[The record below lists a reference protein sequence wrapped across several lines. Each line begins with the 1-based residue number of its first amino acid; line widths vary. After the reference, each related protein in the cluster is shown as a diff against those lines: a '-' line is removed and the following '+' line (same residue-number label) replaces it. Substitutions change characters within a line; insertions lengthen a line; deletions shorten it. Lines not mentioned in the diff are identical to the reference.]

1 MTTLDKVTQMQSQG
15 IADSDIANALQNEGI
30 STKEINDAFAQ
41 AKIKAAV
48 TQPTQEYQDY
58 QPSQNQDPQPVQ
70 YAPTQQQA
78 TYAPYTQ
85 TPQAYPDQQQGY
97 YYPEQ
102 PQMNIETISE
112 IVDRLL
118 LEKLKEIN
126 NKIRTISDFKTK
138 AEEDIKDIKER
149 LGRIE
154 STIENLQ
161 RSVIG
166 KVGEFGESTQLI
178 HKDLENLHGTV
189 SKLMNPLVDNYNE
202 LKRFNAKK

>member
-1 MTTLDKVTQMQSQG
+1 MATLDKVIQMQSQG
-15 IADSDIANALQNEGI
+15 MSDSDIAYSLRNEGVPA
-30 STKEINDAFAQ
+30 KEINDSLAQ
-41 AKIKAAV
+41 AKIKTAV
-48 TQPTQEYQDY
+48 N
-58 QPSQNQDPQPVQ
+58 QPSPEYSENYAQPPMPSSPQM
-70 YAPTQQQA
+70 AQQQDQQ
-78 TYAPYTQ
+78 YAPYTQ
-85 TPQAYPDQQQGY
+85 TPQAYGDQQGY

-118 LEKLKEIN
+118 LEKLKEMN
-126 NKIRTISDFKTK
+126 TKIRTINDFKLK
-138 AEEDIKDIKER
+138 AEEDLKDLKER

-161 RSVIG
+161 RAVIG

-202 LKRFNAKK
+202 LKKFNAKK